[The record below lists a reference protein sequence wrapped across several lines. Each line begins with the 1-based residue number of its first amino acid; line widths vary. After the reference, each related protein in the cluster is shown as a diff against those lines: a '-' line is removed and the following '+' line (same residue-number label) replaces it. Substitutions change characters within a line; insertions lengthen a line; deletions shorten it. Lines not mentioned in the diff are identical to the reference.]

1 MTTTTIH
8 ASFSND
14 VKTVWQIVTSLT
26 NYTWRSDISRI
37 KIIEPQKQFIEY
49 AKNGYPTAFTITV
62 LKPYQRYEFDLEND
76 NMRGHWIGL
85 FTYENG
91 ITTIDFTENITA
103 KKVFFKPL
111 IKLYLKKQQTIYI
124 NDLKKVLKTKQT
136 V

>member
-1 MTTTTIH
+1 MTTTNIR

-26 NYTWRSDISRI
+26 NYTWRSDISKI

-49 AKNGYPTAFTITV
+49 TKNGYPTTFTVTV

-76 NMRGHWIGL
+76 NMRGHWIGV

-103 KKVFFKPL
+103 KKFFLKPL
-111 IKLYLKKQQTIYI
+111 IKLYLKKQQTAYI
-124 NDLKKVLKTKQT
+124 NDLKKVLKTK
-136 V
+136 

>member
-1 MTTTTIH
+1 MTTTNIH

-49 AKNGYPTAFTITV
+49 TKNCYPTTFTITV

-76 NMRGHWIGL
+76 NMHGHWIGV

-103 KKVFFKPL
+103 KKFFLKPL
-111 IKLYLKKQQTIYI
+111 IKLYLKKQQTTYI
-124 NDLKKVLKTKQT
+124 NDLKKVLKTKQN